1 MKEEPKEDISNAVK
15 LSEEKRD
22 AEMKKAQAVIQKL
35 KKSADQVANAHEKK
49 KEKKVNKVQAK
60 KVAKKETPK
69 KVEKKPVLPK
79 KQEDQKKVN
88 ILNTAAAIKLVNK
101 K

>member
-1 MKEEPKEDISNAVK
+1 M
-15 LSEEKRD
+15 
-22 AEMKKAQAVIQKL
+22 
-35 KKSADQVANAHEKK
+35 
-49 KEKKVNKVQAK
+49 
-60 KVAKKETPK
+60 AKKETPK